1 MAAGDNRFSTDG
13 AAAGK
18 GQIVAFDF
26 GEFEKVRGLRWG
38 YERKGFCVLIILCQD
53 AEQTQLLEEMC
64 ELLIVLKKDS
74 TPQTIECLLM
84 CSPLSSY
91 IDFL

>member
-1 MAAGDNRFSTDG
+1 M
-13 AAAGK
+13 
-18 GQIVAFDF
+18 
-26 GEFEKVRGLRWG
+26 
-38 YERKGFCVLIILCQD
+38 IILCQD

-91 IDFL
+91 IDFLQQF